1 MNVYAEHS
9 NNVLTINKLSKKFG
23 SRFAVNQA
31 TWSATSG
38 QIICLLGHSGCG
50 KTTMLRLIAG
60 METPTSGSIQLEH
73 NVFGMKNNISLQKPA
88 ILVWFFRTMH
98 FFRT

>member
-1 MNVYAEHS
+1 MPMQNIQH
-9 NNVLTINKLSKKFG
+9 NVLTIYNLSKKFG

-60 METPTSGSIQLEH
+60 MEDPNEWLDS
-73 NVFGMKNNISLQKPA
+73 A
-88 ILVWFFRTMH
+88 
-98 FFRT
+98 